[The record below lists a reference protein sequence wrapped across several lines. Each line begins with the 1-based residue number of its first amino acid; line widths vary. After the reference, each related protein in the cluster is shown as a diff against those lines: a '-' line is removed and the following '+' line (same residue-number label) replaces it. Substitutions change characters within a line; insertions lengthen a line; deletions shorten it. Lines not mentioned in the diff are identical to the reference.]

1 MKKIN
6 EGDFKN
12 LYNKLK
18 FAITFRILAFS
29 LIVLSYVILNYKD
42 IIRYSFVIYFFTFI
56 VIFIT
61 ILYYIILFFLKKKEN
76 YKFLLLFGFFQLSL
90 DFAVISILII
100 LSSGL
105 NDKFI
110 FLYYLL
116 ILIAGFI
123 FLKSGVL
130 IYGIA
135 SSLAIG
141 LSADLHYYF
150 DIGSHYYFL
159 YNPDKLLFITST
171 NILGVLIFTWLFYRF
186 SGELG
191 NLSNKIIEKDEFI
204 KKSQNFN
211 RELFNSFSQGIIV
224 TDENFNVVFI
234 NEAAVRIVNLDSERN
249 FKNKTGILF
258 DFDVKI
264 TDIFENFPLNLFLK
278 KEKIDGI
285 RFEINHKNTVL
296 GFAVTEPSGDVHK
309 IGNYILLFKDITYIK
324 ELEAESRINESL
336 KTAGKFAGWL
346 AHEIRNPLSAINTSA
361 YVLDSGYSDIQ
372 GADHKRL
379 INIIKTE
386 SERLNNLVTDFLGLI
401 KVKSTGAAAA
411 NGNFEN
417 FNLYRLINE
426 IILKYAGGTEVR
438 IHNSVGKEE
447 KMYSEKNRIIQ
458 IFSNLIQNAVQSVE
472 ISISNSIKKNNKIGI
487 VRIGAKKEQ
496 KTEEK
501 NLISITVADNG
512 EGMDDFILRNAFKP
526 LFTTKENGFGL
537 GLSIVYSITESL
549 GGEVSIV
556 SRKSVGTLIIINIP
570 LMPVN
575 N

>member
-42 IIRYSFVIYFFTFI
+42 IIHYSVFIYFFTLL

-61 ILYYIILFFLKKKEN
+61 ILYYVILFFFRKKGN
-76 YKFLLLFGFFQLSL
+76 YKFLVFFGFFQLSL
-90 DFAVISILII
+90 DFSVISLLII

-135 SSLAIG
+135 STLAIG

-224 TDENFNVVFI
+224 IDENFNVVFI
-234 NEAAVRIVNLDSERN
+234 NESAVKIVNLDSERN
-249 FKNKTGILF
+249 FKNKTGILYNCG
-258 DFDVKI
+258 VKI
-264 TDIFENFPLNLFLK
+264 TDIFDNFPINIFLK
-278 KEKIDGI
+278 KEKKDGN

-296 GFAVTEPSGDVHK
+296 GFAVTEPAGDARK
-309 IGNYILLFKDITYIK
+309 IGNYILLFKDITYLK
-324 ELEAESRINESL
+324 ELETESRINESL

-361 YVLDSGYSDIQ
+361 YVLDSRYSDIKES
-372 GADHKRL
+372 DHKRL

-386 SERLNNLVTDFLGLI
+386 SDRLNNLVTDFLGLI
-401 KVKSTGAAAA
+401 KTKSTAA

-417 FNLYRLINE
+417 FNLYQLINE
-426 IILKYAGGTEVR
+426 IILKYTGGTGVK

-447 KMYSEKNRIIQ
+447 KMYSEKNRIVQ
-458 IFSNLIQNAVQSVE
+458 VFSNLIQNAVQSVE
-472 ISISNSIKKNNKIGI
+472 ISMSNSIKENKKKGI
-487 VRIGAKKEQ
+487 VRIGAKKEK

-501 NLISITVADNG
+501 NFISITVADNG
-512 EGMDDFILRNAFKP
+512 EGMDNFILRNAFKP
-526 LFTTKENGFGL
+526 LFSTKENGFGL
-537 GLSIVYSITESL
+537 GLSIVYSVTESL
-549 GGEVSIV
+549 GGNVSIV
-556 SRKSVGTLIIINIP
+556 SRKFIGTLIKIDIP
-570 LMPVN
+570 LKPVN

>member
-18 FAITFRILAFS
+18 FAITFRVLAFS
-29 LIVLSYVILNYKD
+29 LIVLSYVLLNYKD
-42 IIRYSFVIYFFTFI
+42 IIRYSVFIYFFTAF
-56 VIFIT
+56 VISIT
-61 ILYYIILFFLKKKEN
+61 IIYYVILFFFRKKDN
-76 YKFLLLFGFFQLSL
+76 YKFLVFFGFFQLSL
-90 DFAVISILII
+90 DFIVISLIII

-141 LSADLHYYF
+141 VSADLHYYF

-159 YNPDKLLFITST
+159 YNPDKLLFVTST
-171 NILGVLIFTWLFYRF
+171 NILGVLIFTWVFYRF

-224 TDENFNVVFI
+224 VDENFNIVFI
-234 NEAAVRIVNLDSERN
+234 NEAAVKIVNLDSERN

-258 DFDVKI
+258 DFDLKI
-264 TDIFENFPLNLFLK
+264 TDIFENFPVNAFLK
-278 KEKIDGI
+278 KEKKNGN

-296 GFAVTEPSGDVHK
+296 GFAVTEHSVNESRV
-309 IGNYILLFKDITYIK
+309 GNYILLFKDITYIK
-324 ELEAESRINESL
+324 ELEMESRINESL

-361 YVLDSGYSDIQ
+361 YVLDSGYSSIKES
-372 GADHKRL
+372 DHKRL

-386 SERLNNLVTDFLGLI
+386 SERLNSLVTDFLGLI
-401 KVKSTGAAAA
+401 KTKSTAA
-411 NGNFEN
+411 NRNSEN
-417 FNLYRLINE
+417 FNLYQLINE
-426 IILKYAGGTEVR
+426 IILKYTGGTEVK

-447 KMYSEKNRIIQ
+447 RIYLDKNRIIQ

-472 ISISNSIKKNNKIGI
+472 MSTSYLIKENKKKGI
-487 VRIGAKKEQ
+487 VRIGAKKEK

-501 NLISITVADNG
+501 NIISITVADNG
-512 EGMDDFILRNAFKP
+512 EGMDDFTLRNAFKP
-526 LFTTKENGFGL
+526 LFSTKENGFGL
-537 GLSIVYSITESL
+537 GLSIVYSVTESL
-549 GGEVSIV
+549 GGNVNIV
-556 SRKSVGTLIIINIP
+556 SRKSVGTLIKIDIP
-570 LMPVN
+570 S
-575 N
+575 

>member
-42 IIRYSFVIYFFTFI
+42 IIHYSIFIYFFTLL

-61 ILYYIILFFLKKKEN
+61 ILYYVILFFLRKKDN
-76 YKFLLLFGFFQLSL
+76 YKFLVFFGFFQLSL
-90 DFAVISILII
+90 DFSVISLLII

-224 TDENFNVVFI
+224 IDENFNVVFI
-234 NEAAVRIVNLDSERN
+234 NEAAVKIVNLDSERN

-258 DFDVKI
+258 NFDVKI
-264 TDIFENFPLNLFLK
+264 TDIFENFPVNVFLK

-324 ELEAESRINESL
+324 ELETESRINESL

-372 GADHKRL
+372 ESDHKRL

-386 SERLNNLVTDFLGLI
+386 SDRLNNLVTDFLGLI
-401 KVKSTGAAAA
+401 KIKSTAAAAA

-417 FNLYRLINE
+417 FNLYQLINE
-426 IILKYAGGTEVR
+426 IILKYTGGTGVK

-447 KMYSEKNRIIQ
+447 KVYSEKNRIIQ

-472 ISISNSIKKNNKIGI
+472 ISMSNSIKENKKIGI

-512 EGMDDFILRNAFKP
+512 DGMDDFTIRNAFKP
-526 LFTTKENGFGL
+526 LFSTKENGFGL
-537 GLSIVYSITESL
+537 GLSIVYSVTESL
-549 GGEVSIV
+549 GGDVSMV
-556 SRKSVGTLIIINIP
+556 SRKSIGTLIKINIP
-570 LMPVN
+570 VK
-575 N
+575 

>member
-18 FAITFRILAFS
+18 FAITFRVLAFS
-29 LIVLSYVILNYKD
+29 LIVLSYVLLNYKD
-42 IIRYSFVIYFFTFI
+42 IIRYSVFIYFFTAF
-56 VIFIT
+56 VISIT
-61 ILYYIILFFLKKKEN
+61 IIYYVILFFFRKKDN
-76 YKFLLLFGFFQLSL
+76 YKFLVFFGFFQLSL
-90 DFAVISILII
+90 DFIVISLIII

-141 LSADLHYYF
+141 VSADLHYYF

-159 YNPDKLLFITST
+159 YNPDKLLFVTST
-171 NILGVLIFTWLFYRF
+171 NILGVLIFTWVFYRF

-224 TDENFNVVFI
+224 VDENFNIVFI
-234 NEAAVRIVNLDSERN
+234 NEAAVKIVNLDSERN

-258 DFDVKI
+258 DFDLKI
-264 TDIFENFPLNLFLK
+264 TDIFENFPVNAFLK
-278 KEKIDGI
+278 KEKKNGN

-296 GFAVTEPSGDVHK
+296 GFAVTEHSVNESRV
-309 IGNYILLFKDITYIK
+309 GNYILLFKDITYIK
-324 ELEAESRINESL
+324 ELEMESRINESL

-361 YVLDSGYSDIQ
+361 YVLDSGYSSIKES
-372 GADHKRL
+372 DHKRL

-386 SERLNNLVTDFLGLI
+386 SDRLNNLVTDFLGLI
-401 KVKSTGAAAA
+401 KTKSTAA
-411 NGNFEN
+411 NRNSEN
-417 FNLYRLINE
+417 FNLYQLINE
-426 IILKYAGGTEVR
+426 IILKYTGGTEVK

-447 KMYSEKNRIIQ
+447 RIYLDKNRIIQ

-472 ISISNSIKKNNKIGI
+472 MSTSYLIKENKKKGI
-487 VRIGAKKEQ
+487 VRIGAKKEK

-501 NLISITVADNG
+501 NIISITVADNG
-512 EGMDDFILRNAFKP
+512 EGMDDFTLRNAFKP
-526 LFTTKENGFGL
+526 LFSTKENGFGL
-537 GLSIVYSITESL
+537 GLSIVYSVTESL
-549 GGEVSIV
+549 GGNVNIV
-556 SRKSVGTLIIINIP
+556 SRKSVGTLIKIDIP
-570 LMPVN
+570 S
-575 N
+575 

>member
-1 MKKIN
+1 MKRIN

-18 FAITFRILAFS
+18 FAITFRVLAFS

-42 IIRYSFVIYFFTFI
+42 IIRYSVFIYFFTFL

-61 ILYYIILFFLKKKEN
+61 ILYYLILFFFIKKDN
-76 YKFLLLFGFFQLSL
+76 YKFLVFFGFFQLSI
-90 DFAVISILII
+90 DFLFISLLII
-100 LSSGL
+100 FSSGL

-110 FLYYLL
+110 FLYYIL

-141 LSADLHYYF
+141 LSADFLYYF

-159 YNPDKLLFITST
+159 HNPDKLLFITST

-224 TDENFNVVFI
+224 IDENFNIVFI
-234 NEAAVRIVNLDSERN
+234 NEAAVKIVNLDSELN

-264 TDIFENFPLNLFLK
+264 TDIFENFPVNVFLK
-278 KEKIDGI
+278 KEKIDGN

-296 GFAVTEPSGDVHK
+296 GFAVTEHLGDAHK
-309 IGNYILLFKDITYIK
+309 IGNYILVFKDITYIK
-324 ELEAESRINESL
+324 ELEMESRIDESL

-346 AHEIRNPLSAINTSA
+346 AHEIRNPLSAINTSV
-361 YVLDSGYSDIQ
+361 YVLDSGYSDIKES
-372 GADHKRL
+372 DHKRL

-401 KVKSTGAAAA
+401 KTKSKAA

-426 IILKYAGGTEVR
+426 IILNYAGGTEVK
-438 IHNSVGKEE
+438 IHNSVCKEE
-447 KMYSEKNRIIQ
+447 NMFSDKNRIIQ

-472 ISISNSIKKNNKIGI
+472 TSMSNSIKENKKRGI
-487 VRIGAKKEQ
+487 VRIGAKKDK
-496 KTEEK
+496 KT
-501 NLISITVADNG
+501 NFISVTVADNG
-512 EGMDDFILRNAFKP
+512 EGMDDFTFRNAFKP
-526 LFTTKENGFGL
+526 LFSTKENGFGL
-537 GLSIVYSITESL
+537 GLSIVYSVTESL
-549 GGEVSIV
+549 GGNVSTV
-556 SRKSVGTLIIINIP
+556 SRKSVGTLIKIDIP
-570 LMPVN
+570 DRPVN
-575 N
+575 DKFIK